1 MGHTQCSDLIGD
13 PHCLDLSLDI
23 PSGGLQGLGDP
34 LQDVIDGVEDGF
46 GVLLDPSGPRV
57 VGLQSHLVSEP
68 GS

>member
-1 MGHTQCSDLIGD
+1 MAYTQCTDLIGD

-23 PSGGLQGLGDP
+23 PSGSLQSLRDA
-34 LQDVIDGVEDGF
+34 LQDLMDGVEDGF
-46 GVLLDPSGPRV
+46 GVLLHPSGLRV